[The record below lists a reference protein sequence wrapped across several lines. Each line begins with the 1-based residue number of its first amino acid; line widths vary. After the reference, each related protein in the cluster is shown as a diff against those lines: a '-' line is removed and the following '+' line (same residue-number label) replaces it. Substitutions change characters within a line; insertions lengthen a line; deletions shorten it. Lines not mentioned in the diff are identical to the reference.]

1 MDLQGLKEKILQL
14 AIQGKLVT
22 QDPNDEPASVL
33 LERIRAERERLIK
46 EGKIKKQKQLPE
58 ITDEEKPFEIPENWE
73 WVRLGEVTIINP
85 RNLFEDEKQ
94 ASFVPMALIDEGFK
108 NNHAFEVRLWKDIKK
123 GFTHFAENDV
133 AVAKIT
139 PCFENRKSVIMR
151 NLVNGIGAGTTE
163 LHIIRSINELVL
175 PAYIL
180 IICKTDR
187 FIKDGI
193 STYTGTAGQQRISKD
208 FIMNYL
214 IPLPPLA
221 EQKRI
226 VEKVNKLFALIDK
239 LDSDKKELLEII
251 NLTRNQVLQLAVQG
265 KLIAQDP
272 NDEPASVLLERIRA
286 ERERLIKEG
295 KIKKQKQ
302 LPEITDEEKPFEIP
316 ENWEW
321 VRLGEVTIINPRN
334 LFEDEKQASFVP
346 MALIDEGF
354 KNNHAFEVRLW
365 KDIKKGFTHF
375 AENDVAV
382 AKITPCF
389 ENRKSVIMRNLVN
402 GIGAGTTELHII
414 RSINELVLPAYIL
427 IICKTDRFIK
437 DGIST
442 YTGTAGQQRISKDF
456 IMNYLIPLPPLA
468 EQKRIVEKVDIIMN
482 MLDEAESELT
492 AKV

>member
-295 KIKKQKQ
+295 KMKKQKP

-321 VRLGEVTIINPRN
+321 VRLGEVGAIIGGGTPKTTVKEYWEGGTIPWITPADLSNYKEKYISKGKRCITPLGLKESSAQLMPKGTV
-334 LFEDEKQASFVP
+334 LFSSRAPIGYTAIAKNEVSTNQ
-346 MALIDEGF
+346 GF
-354 KNNHAFEVRLW
+354 KSCVPFITDMSEFIYYYL
-365 KDIKKGFTHF
+365 TYS
-375 AENDVAV
+375 
-382 AKITPCF
+382 AKIIK
-389 ENRKSVIMRNLVN
+389 ENAS
-402 GIGAGTTELHII
+402 GTTFKEV
-414 RSINELVLPAYIL
+414 SGTEVSSL
-427 IICKTDRFIK
+427 IF
-437 DGIST
+437 
-442 YTGTAGQQRISKDF
+442 
-456 IMNYLIPLPPLA
+456 PLPPLA

>member
-14 AIQGKLVT
+14 AIQGKLV
-22 QDPNDEPASVL
+22 
-33 LERIRAERERLIK
+33 
-46 EGKIKKQKQLPE
+46 
-58 ITDEEKPFEIPENWE
+58 
-73 WVRLGEVTIINP
+73 
-85 RNLFEDEKQ
+85 
-94 ASFVPMALIDEGFK
+94 
-108 NNHAFEVRLWKDIKK
+108 
-123 GFTHFAENDV
+123 
-133 AVAKIT
+133 
-139 PCFENRKSVIMR
+139 
-151 NLVNGIGAGTTE
+151 
-163 LHIIRSINELVL
+163 
-175 PAYIL
+175 
-180 IICKTDR
+180 
-187 FIKDGI
+187 
-193 STYTGTAGQQRISKD
+193 
-208 FIMNYL
+208 
-214 IPLPPLA
+214 
-221 EQKRI
+221 
-226 VEKVNKLFALIDK
+226 
-239 LDSDKKELLEII
+239 
-251 NLTRNQVLQLAVQG
+251 
-265 KLIAQDP
+265 AQDP